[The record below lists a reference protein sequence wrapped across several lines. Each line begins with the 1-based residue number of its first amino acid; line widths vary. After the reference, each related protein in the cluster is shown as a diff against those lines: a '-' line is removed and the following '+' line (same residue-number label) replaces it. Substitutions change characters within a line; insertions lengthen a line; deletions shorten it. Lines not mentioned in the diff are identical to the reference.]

1 MDHLQFHEYR
11 IPIHGVKP
19 KILYHFS
26 DVHLNPADEFSSSEE
41 QQGAETNTIFWH
53 SMRRSFATNYG
64 EPYNEECVIEA
75 DDYFD
80 RMLKVAETDGDALVI
95 AGDLFDAVSGA
106 AVRACEAMFTNLTIP
121 HLFVRGNHE
130 VDPPIPDGC
139 AMARIKEPVQILDLG
154 DVIIAGFDNAENA
167 VTREHITA
175 LDALLNQPKPLILAM
190 HIPIQV
196 DQNEIHKQCPDYYRL
211 NYNGAPCENF
221 ALVDRILQNSC
232 KIAAVLAGHLHFLN
246 TCELV
251 SGLPQYVSSQGIL
264 GHINRYVIGE

>member
-1 MDHLQFHEYR
+1 MEHLTFHEYS
-11 IPIHGVKP
+11 IPIRGVKP

-26 DVHLNPADEFSSSEE
+26 DVHLNPTDDLSSPDER
-41 QQGAETNTIFWH
+41 QGAETNTAFWRD
-53 SMRRSFATNYG
+53 MRRGFAANYG
-64 EPYNEECVIEA
+64 EPYNEERVIEA
-75 DDYFD
+75 TDYFE
-80 RMLKVAETDGDALVI
+80 RMMNTVQKDGDALVI
-95 AGDLFDAVSGA
+95 AGDLFDSISGA
-106 AVRACEAMFTNLTIP
+106 VIREYETLFSHLKVP

-130 VDPPIPDGC
+130 VNPPIPDGC
-139 AMARIKEPVQILDLG
+139 AMARIKEPVQILDLD

-196 DQNEIHKQCPDYYRL
+196 DHNEIHKQCPDYYRL

-221 ALVDRILQNSC
+221 AFVDRILQNSC

-264 GHINRYVIGE
+264 GHINHYVIGE